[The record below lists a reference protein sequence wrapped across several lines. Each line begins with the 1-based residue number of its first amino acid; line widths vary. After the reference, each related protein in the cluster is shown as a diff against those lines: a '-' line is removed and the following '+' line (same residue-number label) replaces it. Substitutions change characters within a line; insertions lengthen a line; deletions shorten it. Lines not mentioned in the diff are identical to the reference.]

1 MRYIL
6 LLLLIGGC
14 ADNQEKCPHF
24 ERFSSVPDSMF
35 VSKAQNGLGEW
46 MYDLKN
52 PIWIDGIPCSSDA
65 PPEHQELTTD
75 SLGNLIRANLL
86 HPIMR
91 NQIPCRDYVFLYP
104 NGRLQHTT
112 LDKAIKMH
120 GFAIAEGEMVYLHSN
135 GILAS
140 TWLGADKTI
149 GHLQMKK
156 GDQIWLDEKARLISV
171 ASGWDGLIF
180 KGKKYRNQTLTFDT
194 VGNLIDVECKV
205 ANPSN

>member
-1 MRYIL
+1 
-6 LLLLIGGC
+6 
-14 ADNQEKCPHF
+14 
-24 ERFSSVPDSMF
+24 
-35 VSKAQNGLGEW
+35 
-46 MYDLKN
+46 
-52 PIWIDGIPCSSDA
+52 
-65 PPEHQELTTD
+65 
-75 SLGNLIRANLL
+75 
-86 HPIMR
+86 
-91 NQIPCRDYVFLYP
+91 
-104 NGRLQHTT
+104 
-112 LDKAIKMH
+112 
-120 GFAIAEGEMVYLHSN
+120 MVYLHSN

-149 GHLQMKK
+149 GNLQMKK